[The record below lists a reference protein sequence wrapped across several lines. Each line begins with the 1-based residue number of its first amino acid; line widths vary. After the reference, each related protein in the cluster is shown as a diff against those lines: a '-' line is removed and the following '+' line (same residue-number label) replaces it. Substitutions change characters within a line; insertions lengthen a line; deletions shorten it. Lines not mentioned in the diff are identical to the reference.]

1 MTPEIPALI
10 DRRRL
15 KRRLF
20 LWRFI
25 AIVALFAA
33 LGLLLAETA
42 GDDLSLTRTSQIA
55 RVSLTGFISDDRK
68 QQQLLRKIARAKH
81 VKALVLRINSPGGTT
96 TGSEALFEAIRAVAA
111 KKPVVAVMGTVAASG
126 GYAVA
131 LAADH
136 IVARGNTITGSIGV
150 IVQWPEL
157 EDLLAKIGVNYRE
170 VKSSPLK
177 ASPSPYHTPDEQ
189 SLAIMRAM
197 VRDSHDWFI
206 RLVADRRKMDM
217 TTARRLGD
225 GRIYTGRQALAEKL
239 VDAIG
244 GEKTARSWL
253 EKTRKIDR
261 NLKVVDWKTDSLQE
275 LAFSRLALSVAGAI
289 PGLKPLTDLFD
300 RRSATYR
307 PNTRLDGLLSIWHP
321 ETR

>member
-1 MTPEIPALI
+1 MTPDIPALI

-42 GDDLSLTRTSQIA
+42 GDDLSLTTTDQIA
-55 RVSLTGFISDDRK
+55 RFSLNGFISDDQK
-68 QQQLLRKIARAKH
+68 QQRLLRRIARSKH

-150 IVQWPEL
+150 IVQWPEM
-157 EDLLAKIGVNYRE
+157 EALLAKIGVRYKE

-177 ASPSPYHTPDEQ
+177 ASPSPFHKADEA
-189 SLAIMRAM
+189 SLSVMRAM
-197 VRDSHDWFI
+197 IRDSHDWFI
-206 RLVADRRKMDM
+206 SLVADRRGMDM
-217 TTARRLGD
+217 ATARRLGD

-244 GEKTARSWL
+244 GEKAARSWL
-253 EKTRKIDR
+253 ENTRKIGKDM
-261 NLKVVDWKTDSLQE
+261 KIVDWKTDRLRD
-275 LAFSRLALSVAGAI
+275 LAYSRLALSVISAV
-289 PGLKPLTDLFD
+289 PGLKPLLDLLGG
-300 RRSATYR
+300 RSPAYR